1 MGTKIK
7 SELSKKNPY
16 WVEKHRY
23 YELKHFCLQYPE
35 WKREY
40 VSYTGYSIH
49 VLGTSGQTSD
59 ISDPT
64 YRCVESRNSY
74 FKKMEL
80 VEQTAIRADG
90 DLYSYILT
98 AVTEDRSYN
107 YLLSVMGI
115 PSCRDVYYTAY
126 RRFFWL
132 LDKVRD

>member
-35 WKREY
+35 WKRTY
-40 VSYTGYSIH
+40 MSYMGFSK
-49 VLGTSGQTSD
+49 LTSYGLTSTSN

-64 YRCVESRNSY
+64 YACTEQRALY
-74 FKKMEL
+74 LKKMEL
-80 VEQTAIRADG
+80 VEQTALNADG
-90 DLYSYILT
+90 DLYSYILK

-107 YLLSVMGI
+107 YLQSVLDI
-115 PSCRDVYYTAY
+115 PSCRDVYYAAY